1 MYFFEHLVIHS
12 TFQPFCPDLM
22 YYISPYFLDASS
34 LLARTKPVS
43 VYFTNNDYF
52 DIKRL
57 VQLK

>member
-1 MYFFEHLVIHS
+1 
-12 TFQPFCPDLM
+12 M
-22 YYISPYFLDASS
+22 YYISPYFLYASL

-43 VYFTNNDYF
+43 VYFTKNDYF